1 VSGLASAE
9 AAAEPLW
16 QLPEQPYP
24 GLRPFEAAEWTVFF
38 GREAMAD
45 EVITH
50 LLSQQFVVVHGDSGS
65 GKSSLIAAGVL
76 PRLSQQGARAGV
88 AWATCSARP
97 GEAPLG
103 NFARA
108 LSTVRGPAKAA
119 ASFDAIRRALNFG
132 RHGAEVLAAELR
144 SSVESPVCVLVDQF
158 EELFAFS
165 KQNGSED
172 ARLLVEVLCGIQ
184 ERRGAGLYAVLTMRS
199 EFLGA
204 CAQFPGF
211 AEVVNA
217 TQYLLP
223 RMEHSDLVRAIR
235 EPATLFGGSVSLDLA
250 ERLMSDASGHQ
261 DQLPLIQHGLMLLH
275 RNLLHGS
282 SPHGAAGTGGT
293 DSEWK
298 LGVEDYERLGPG
310 LSHALSE
317 HADETLRAACAADDD
332 PVAAEAV
339 VERAFRAL
347 TDINADGQAVRRPQ
361 TLGALL
367 AVTGSSEK
375 TLRTVV
381 DVFRA
386 PGASF
391 LKPYPPAELALDTPI
406 DISHESLIRCWR
418 SISDPE
424 RGWLIREFK
433 NGLIWRSL
441 LVQAESFERD
451 PSNLL
456 SPAASDERSAWIAQ
470 RNAAW
475 SERYGGGWGR
485 VQRLIDASCAE
496 RDRQRREELEEREN
510 QRRNEEAALHR
521 AHERKFDEERLDNAR
536 RRVRAYR
543 AGFFVALLLIM
554 LASGFAVLA
563 QRARAEAERV
573 SAQEREAREAEK
585 RARALAEEAQQ
596 KEATARL
603 EAQQQLEA
611 TKLVFEQATEREQRL
626 TEAMA
631 SLQQTVAGLSVA
643 ASLPTAQ
650 LRKAFSQAKGT
661 LETDVDKISNAAKVP
676 PRLYLH
682 ISDEAQRAAALQ
694 LVARLDDELGE
705 SSLVVPGIELRAYA
719 RTELR
724 CFRPADCVEARA
736 LVNAINEQLASTQV
750 PVQDLSHQ
758 YANSK
763 SLRDRHYELWF
774 APGKIE
780 LSQTK

>member
-1 VSGLASAE
+1 MSELAGAE
-9 AAAEPLW
+9 ALSETSSEPHW

-24 GLRPFEAAEWTVFF
+24 GLRPFEAPEWTVFF

-45 EVITH
+45 EVITR
-50 LLSQQFVVVHGDSGS
+50 LLTQQFVVVHGDSGS

-76 PRLSQQGARAGV
+76 PRLSQQGARGGV

-103 NFARA
+103 NLARA
-108 LSTVRGPAKAA
+108 LAAVRGPTQAA

-132 RHGAEVLAAELR
+132 RHGAEVLSKALHC
-144 SSVESPVCVLVDQF
+144 SVESPVCVLVDQF
-158 EELFAFS
+158 EELFAFA
-165 KQNGSED
+165 KHHGAED

-275 RNLLHGS
+275 RNRGS
-282 SPHGAAGTGGT
+282 DSPDG
-293 DSEWK
+293 EWK
-298 LGVEDYERLGPG
+298 LGLEHYERLGPG
-310 LSHALSE
+310 LAHALSE
-317 HADETLRAACAADDD
+317 HADATLRAACAACAD

-339 VERAFRAL
+339 VERSFRAL

-361 TLGALL
+361 TLGELM
-367 AVTGSSEK
+367 AVTGASEQ
-375 TLRTVV
+375 TLRTVL

-386 PGASF
+386 PGVSF
-391 LKPYPPAELALDTPI
+391 LKPYAPAPIALDDRV

-456 SPAASDERSAWIAQ
+456 SAAATDERSAWIAQ

-475 SERYGGGWGR
+475 SERYGGGWSR
-485 VQRLIDASCAE
+485 VQRLIEASRAE
-496 RDRQRREELEEREN
+496 RDRQRREEQEEREN

-521 AHERKFDEERLDNAR
+521 EHERKLDEERLHNER
-536 RRVRAYR
+536 RRVRTYR
-543 AGFFVALLLIM
+543 AGFFVALLLIL

-573 SAQEREAREAEK
+573 TKQERQARDAEK

-626 TEAMA
+626 TEAMT
-631 SLQQTVAGLSVA
+631 SLQQTVAGLSSA
-643 ASLPTAQ
+643 ATLPTAQ
-650 LRKAFSQAKGT
+650 LRRALSQAKGT
-661 LETDVDKISNAAKVP
+661 LETDVGKISNAAKVP

-682 ISDEAQRAAALQ
+682 ISEEAQRAAALQ
-694 LVARLDDELGE
+694 LVARLDDKLGE
-705 SSLVVPGIELRAYA
+705 SSLVVPGIELRPSA

-724 CFRPADCVEARA
+724 CFRLADCADARA
-736 LVNAINEQLASTQV
+736 LANDINEQLSSADV
-750 PVQDLSHQ
+750 PVQDLSRQ
-758 YANSK
+758 FVNSK
-763 SLRDRHYELWF
+763 SIRDRHYELWF
-774 APGKIE
+774 APGEIE
-780 LSQTK
+780 LSPPGRGD